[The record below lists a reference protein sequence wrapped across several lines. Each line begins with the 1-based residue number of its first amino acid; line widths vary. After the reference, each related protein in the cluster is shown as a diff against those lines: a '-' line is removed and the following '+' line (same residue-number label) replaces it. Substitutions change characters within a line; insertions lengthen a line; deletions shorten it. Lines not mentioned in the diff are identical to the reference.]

1 MAQRFDRTKQL
12 IGLDGVEKLASSRV
26 AVFGIGGVGSFVC
39 ESLARGGI
47 GSLDL
52 FDCDVVDITNINRQ
66 IIALDSTVGR
76 NKTDVMMERIL
87 DINPNAKVSSNL
99 LFISPESVEEIDFSG
114 YDYIVDAI
122 DNVTGKIALCEA
134 GFNNNI
140 PVISAMG
147 AGNRLEADCFKIADI
162 SKTSGCP
169 LAKVMRL
176 ELKKRG
182 IKGIKAAFSDRP
194 SIKQISEDGKR
205 PSPASISFVP
215 SVMGLLIAGEV
226 IKDIIRKEG
235 AL

>member
-12 IGLDGVEKLASSRV
+12 IGLNGVKKLSASRV

-39 ESLARGGI
+39 EGLARGGI
-47 GSLDL
+47 GALDL
-52 FDCDVVDITNINRQ
+52 FDYDEVDITNINRQ
-66 IIALDSTVGR
+66 IIALDSTVGKK
-76 NKTDVMMERIL
+76 KTDVMKERIM
-87 DINPNAKVSSNL
+87 DINPSAKVSSNY
-99 LFISPESVEEIDFSG
+99 LFISPESVSQLNLSQ

-134 GFNNNI
+134 GFKANI

-147 AGNRLEADCFKIADI
+147 AGNRLEADGFKIADI

-182 IKGIKAAFSDRP
+182 ISGIKAAFSDRP
-194 SIKQISEDGKR
+194 AIKRPTEDGKR
-205 PSPASISFVP
+205 PTPASISFVP

-226 IKDIIRKEG
+226 IKDIIGKEG
-235 AL
+235 TI